1 MQKQKRNMSE
11 LLFAHML
18 MLVSS
23 CSQMCYSGGVVIPK
37 FAEQYKSLGIH
48 LVTRMK
54 AHKLQFNWHLLVF

>member
-1 MQKQKRNMSE
+1 MPE

-23 CSQMCYSGGVVIPK
+23 CSQMCYSGDVVIPK

-48 LVTRMK
+48 LIMRMK
-54 AHKLQFNWHLLVF
+54 AHKLQFN